1 MKSENSVSL
10 LAPVQERMHPLFEKA
25 SGLTETIIAAAIEV
39 HRDKG
44 PGLIESIYEWC
55 LTKELGLRG
64 LSWVSQMTVLIE
76 YKGFTREEPL
86 RFDVLVEGCVLV
98 EAKAVERVLPI
109 HKAQL
114 LSYMKLPNIPLGLLI
129 NFHELKVTDG
139 ISRLILPGANQ

>member
-1 MKSENSVSL
+1 
-10 LAPVQERMHPLFEKA
+10 MHPLFQKA

-55 LTKELGLRG
+55 LVKELGLRG
-64 LSWVSQMTVLIE
+64 LTCVSQGSVLIE

-98 EAKAVERVLPI
+98 EAKAVEKILPI
-109 HKAQL
+109 QKAKL
-114 LSYMKLPNIPLGLLI
+114 LSYMKLLNVLLGLLI
-129 NFHELKVTDG
+129 NFHEMKVTDG
-139 ISRLILPGANQ
+139 INRLILPGANQ

>member
-1 MKSENSVSL
+1 
-10 LAPVQERMHPLFEKA
+10 MHPLFEKA
-25 SGLTETIIAAAIEV
+25 SDLTQTIIAAAIEV

-55 LTKELGLRG
+55 LTQELGLRG
-64 LSWVSQMTVLIE
+64 LNWTGQKTVLIE

-98 EAKAVERVLPI
+98 EAKAVEKILPI

-114 LSYMKLPNIPLGLLI
+114 LSYMKLLNIPLGLLI
-129 NFHELKVTDG
+129 NFHEMKVTDG
-139 ISRLILPGANQ
+139 ISRLILPGGGR